1 MRAWLIY
8 DEQGA
13 ERNKD
18 YIRMHE
24 QIGKQFDIDFE
35 LCIKERDIWC
45 EHELPDFAIVRTI
58 DPLLT
63 KRIEHLGVPVFNNG
77 MVSEICNHKGKT
89 IQYVKE
95 NTKVPVIDTVILNGE
110 KLTPYFLQSHS
121 GCVVKSVDGHGGSEV
136 FRTDDDPERIYSILN
151 RKECV
156 LQPFVGQGSDIR
168 VYVIGRQIIG
178 AVQRISRD
186 GFHSNFSLGGSVS
199 LIKPDKTLTNY
210 VEQICNVFSFGMVG
224 IDFIIDREQYI
235 LNEIEDVVGARML
248 YQCDPEIQ
256 LLERYFT
263 FIQEKLL
270 QCN

>member
-13 ERNKD
+13 ERNKE
-18 YIRMHE
+18 YIRMHK
-24 QIGKQFDIDFE
+24 QIGKQFDIDFT
-35 LCIKERDIWC
+35 LCIKEYARW
-45 EHELPDFAIVRTI
+45 HQQKRPDFAIVRTI
-58 DPLLT
+58 DPSLT
-63 KRIEHLGVPVFNNG
+63 KYIEDLGVLTFNNSV
-77 MVSEICNHKGKT
+77 VSEICNHKGKT
-89 IQYVKE
+89 IQYIKE
-95 NTKVPVIDTVILNGE
+95 NTNVPVINTVILDGK

-121 GCVVKSVDGHGGSEV
+121 GCVVKSVDGHGGTEV
-136 FRTDDDPERIYSILN
+136 FRTDDDPNHIYSVLN
-151 RKECV
+151 GKECV

-199 LIKPDKTLTNY
+199 LIEPDETLNDY
-210 VEQICNVFSFGMVG
+210 VEQICSVFSFGMVG
-224 IDFIIDREQYI
+224 IDFILDGEQYI

-248 YQCDPEIQ
+248 YQCNPEIQ

-263 FIQEKLL
+263 FIREKLL